1 MSNELLRVRRVWE
14 RHDFALPCTE
24 GDAEVVTVFEGFF
37 LGRGRSLL
45 AGQEQFADVTVEYG
59 DFLSTMRL
67 DVFDF
72 EAMLFAQPA
81 RVLLQLGV
89 AVDLALAAPDRRAPP
104 GGATLRLRNVVPQL
118 PLAQLRS
125 EQVGRFVAVR
135 ATVTRASAV
144 RPLVVAASFSC
155 GKCGAGEADD
165 SLRVKFPDG
174 NFASPTCCASGEC
187 KSRSFDLKRG
197 SAAALDYQKIK
208 VQQQF
213 DEGPGGDDGA
223 GRVPRHLDVE
233 CRGHALVDL
242 CVPGDVVVVSG
253 VLRCVNSAVAAGR
266 HDKRA
271 LATATAV
278 LYLDAN
284 SVVNASREAER
295 GVAEVADA
303 GTCDVVVGGGDNF
316 VAPAALV
323 DPRGVSHFGD
333 ADLAIVKQIAG
344 DDDVL
349 GLLVGSLAPAIY
361 GHELVKLGL
370 LLGLFGGTKDDDDDD
385 DRDAARAAAA
395 RPGARDDVALDFAD
409 PALAGK
415 APRRSDRVSVRAN
428 SHVLVVGDPGLG
440 KSQMLRAAA
449 VAAPRSVYVCG
460 NTTTA
465 TGLTVSLNRDADG
478 APALEAGAL
487 VLADRGACC
496 IDEFDKMDGG
506 QHAGL
511 LEAMEQQQISIAK
524 AGVVAS
530 LSARCSVLAAAN
542 PVGGQYDRS
551 RTVSEN
557 VKLSAPLLSRF
568 DLVFI
573 LVDDPDSS
581 HDALLSRHVIGMH
594 RAGAAVSGRGARAA
608 VGSPDA
614 GDADALALQRRL
626 RSGADRA
633 LRDPLPLGHF
643 RKYVAYARRFVSPKL
658 DVGAALLLQRT
669 YLEMRAAH
677 GANPAKTMPITTRQ
691 LESLVRLAQA
701 RAKLELRDNVTEDDA
716 RDVVALL
723 RESVRDACTT
733 PTGAV
738 DFSRA
743 VGGMSASR
751 AVKALVAA
759 LHADADA
766 RRDPYFTMADVKD
779 LARRAGVETSKP
791 IADLVDILRDQS
803 YLMYQK
809 RDDGSFA
816 YKLTSCQYEGSQTS
830 THLMG
835 PPPPRPP
842 TQRRVY

>member
-104 GGATLRLRNVVPQL
+104 AATLRLRN
-118 PLAQLRS
+118 
-125 EQVGRFVAVR
+125 
-135 ATVTRASAV
+135 
-144 RPLVVAASFSC
+144 
-155 GKCGAGEADD
+155 
-165 SLRVKFPDG
+165 
-174 NFASPTCCASGEC
+174 
-187 KSRSFDLKRG
+187 RG

-253 VLRCVNSAVAAGR
+253 VLRSAS
-266 HDKRA
+266 
-271 LATATAV
+271 
-278 LYLDAN
+278 YW
-284 SVVNASREAER
+284 AS
-295 GVAEVADA
+295 
-303 GTCDVVVGGGDNF
+303 
-316 VAPAALV
+316 
-323 DPRGVSHFGD
+323 S
-333 ADLAIVKQIAG
+333 
-344 DDDVL
+344 
-349 GLLVGSLAPAIY
+349 
-361 GHELVKLGL
+361 
-370 LLGLFGGTKDDDDDD
+370 
-385 DRDAARAAAA
+385 AARRRRRRRRSRRRRGAA

-594 RAGAAVSGRGARAA
+594 RGRRDSGARAA

-626 RSGADRA
+626 RRGPRCG
-633 LRDPLPLGHF
+633 PLPLGHF
-643 RKYVAYARRFVSPKL
+643 RARRLRAALRVPKL

-677 GANPAKTMPITTRQ
+677 AADPAKTMPITTRQ

-701 RAKLELRDNVTEDDA
+701 RAKLELRANVTEDDA

-766 RRDPYFTMADVKD
+766 RREPYFTMADVKD

-803 YLMYQK
+803 HLMYQK
-809 RDDGSFA
+809 RDDSFA
-816 YKLTSCQYEGSQTS
+816 YKHVLPVRGSQTS

>member
-89 AVDLALAAPDRRAPP
+89 A
-104 GGATLRLRNVVPQL
+104 L

-155 GKCGAGEADD
+155 AKCGAGEADD
-165 SLRVKFPDG
+165 ALRVKFPDG
-174 NFASPTCCASGEC
+174 NFASPTCCVSGEC

-213 DEGPGGDDGA
+213 DEGPA
-223 GRVPRHLDVE
+223 AAARACAAPRRRVPGPR
-233 CRGHALVDL
+233 
-242 CVPGDVVVVSG
+242 
-253 VLRCVNSAVAAGR
+253 
-266 HDKRA
+266 
-271 LATATAV
+271 
-278 LYLDAN
+278 
-284 SVVNASREAER
+284 
-295 GVAEVADA
+295 
-303 GTCDVVVGGGDNF
+303 VGG
-316 VAPAALV
+316 P
-323 DPRGVSHFGD
+323 
-333 ADLAIVKQIAG
+333 IAG

-530 LSARCSVLAAAN
+530 LSARCSVLATRTPSAA
-542 PVGGQYDRS
+542 S
-551 RTVSEN
+551 
-557 VKLSAPLLSRF
+557 
-568 DLVFI
+568 
-573 LVDDPDSS
+573 
-581 HDALLSRHVIGMH
+581 
-594 RAGAAVSGRGARAA
+594 
-608 VGSPDA
+608 
-614 GDADALALQRRL
+614 
-626 RSGADRA
+626 ADRA
-633 LRDPLPLGHF
+633 LRNPLPLGHF

-677 GANPAKTMPITTRQ
+677 AADPAKTMPITTRQ

-701 RAKLELRDNVTEDDA
+701 RAKLELRANVTEDDA

-803 YLMYQK
+803 DLMYQK

>member
-135 ATVTRASAV
+135 AT
-144 RPLVVAASFSC
+144 
-155 GKCGAGEADD
+155 
-165 SLRVKFPDG
+165 
-174 NFASPTCCASGEC
+174 
-187 KSRSFDLKRG
+187 RG

-213 DEGPGGDDGA
+213 DEGPA
-223 GRVPRHLDVE
+223 ARRRRVPRHLDVE

-253 VLRCVNSAVAAGR
+253 VLR
-266 HDKRA
+266 
-271 LATATAV
+271 
-278 LYLDAN
+278 
-284 SVVNASREAER
+284 
-295 GVAEVADA
+295 
-303 GTCDVVVGGGDNF
+303 
-316 VAPAALV
+316 
-323 DPRGVSHFGD
+323 SHFGD

-361 GHELVKLGL
+361 GHEL
-370 LLGLFGGTKDDDDDD
+370 
-385 DRDAARAAAA
+385 
-395 RPGARDDVALDFAD
+395 
-409 PALAGK
+409 
-415 APRRSDRVSVRAN
+415 APRRSDRVSVRELARARR
-428 SHVLVVGDPGLG
+428 GDPGLG

-478 APALEAGAL
+478 ARSRPAL

-581 HDALLSRHVIGMH
+581 HDALLSRPSSACT
-594 RAGAAVSGRGARAA
+594 AGAARRAARAA

-626 RSGADRA
+626 RSGADQGSTRERNSQLQRLRSRPFSTRADRA

-677 GANPAKTMPITTRQ
+677 AADPAKTMPITTRQ
-691 LESLVRLAQA
+691 LESLPRRRRHVR
-701 RAKLELRDNVTEDDA
+701 V
-716 RDVVALL
+716 
-723 RESVRDACTT
+723 
-733 PTGAV
+733 
-738 DFSRA
+738 
-743 VGGMSASR
+743 